1 VTLESVIA
9 CCCTPPEIECCA
21 FTSVLG
27 AYASFAPLSVNALD
41 MGDGTYLQ
49 TGRLNFSGTQII
61 PGAIEIFPSLLTT
74 RTMQRSN
81 APQSRCGYRF
91 TLQST
96 GPFGGWRV
104 VGTNSN
110 GFIFRV
116 LASNGAILQQY
127 GGGAQLVFGLYRA
140 YYWVCPFRF
149 NAGTWHYE
157 IGLEVG
163 GLAVGAIAQYPSS
176 GCPNG
181 LNYGDGNS
189 ASSNAYRGCARPI
202 PLGDSWGYMATSPSS
217 EWFRPWPSVS
227 LSASVT

>member
-1 VTLESVIA
+1 LTLESVIA

-27 AYASFAPLSVNALD
+27 SYASFAPLSVNALD

-49 TGRLNFSGTQII
+49 TGRLNPFTQQIV
-61 PGAIEIFPSLLTT
+61 PSSIELPASLLTQ
-74 RTMQRSN
+74 RTMQRGI

-91 TLQST
+91 ELSTTLNVGWVAT
-96 GPFGGWRV
+96 G
-104 VGTNSN
+104 SN
-110 GFIFRV
+110 FAGFLFRV
-116 LASNGAILQQY
+116 QASSGATVAQY
-127 GGGAQLVFGLYRA
+127 GGIARFVSGLYRMSH
-140 YYWVCPFRF
+140 WICPFRF

-189 ASSNAYRGCARPI
+189 ASANAYRGCARPI
-202 PLGDSWGYMATSPSS
+202 PAGDSWGYMATSPSA